1 MNGQE
6 QGGMEF
12 NPAQFFDSLYRVG
25 RELLLRPRLFYRQVP
40 TTAPVRGPLAFLC
53 TMSFLA
59 ALCIANYR
67 AAGFQVF
74 VVLMASNVCAA
85 AAASLLLHGI
95 AVKLCRSGAGIGAT
109 FRIIAYA
116 SIVDVL
122 SWIPTIGLV
131 PYCYGLYLIFIGL
144 QELHRM
150 SARQAALALTAIIAA
165 ITLVFGSLLVLAPES
180 VQEGIKL
187 LDPQRS

>member
-1 MNGQE
+1 M
-6 QGGMEF
+6 
-12 NPAQFFDSLYRVG
+12 
-25 RELLLRPRLFYRQVP
+25 
-40 TTAPVRGPLAFLC
+40 
-53 TMSFLA
+53 
-59 ALCIANYR
+59 
-67 AAGFQVF
+67 
-74 VVLMASNVCAA
+74 
-85 AAASLLLHGI
+85 
-95 AVKLCRSGAGIGAT
+95 
-109 FRIIAYA
+109 
-116 SIVDVL
+116 L